1 MPSDANAAGDIF
13 GGWVMAQ
20 MDLAC
25 GIRAAERAK
34 GRVVT
39 AAVKEMSFAKPMKI
53 GDTLCIYTHV
63 NRVGRTSMTLKVE
76 AWAQRYLSDLM
87 EKVTDA
93 DFIMVALDREGR
105 PKPVPARQLTAAR
118 RLLAIPPLRARSL
131 VERAAR
137 LVDAGDVVPR
147 PFAERVDRNAQF
159 FAERRSAHNRRA
171 AGCVGKTV
179 RVTKPSR
186 SRPRSVVVS
195 IFCEMPPMRRR
206 SSLKRI
212 GPSLR

>member
-1 MPSDANAAGDIF
+1 MVHYVDGQPTGELTLRTLAMPSDANAAMDIF

-63 NRVGRTSMTLKVE
+63 TRVGRTSMTLQVE
-76 AWAQRYLSDLM
+76 AWAQRYLQDLM

-93 DFIMVALDREGR
+93 DFIMVALDQDGK
-105 PKPVPARQLTAAR
+105 PKAVPV
-118 RLLAIPPLRARSL
+118 
-131 VERAAR
+131 E
-137 LVDAGDVVPR
+137 
-147 PFAERVDRNAQF
+147 
-159 FAERRSAHNRRA
+159 
-171 AGCVGKTV
+171 
-179 RVTKPSR
+179 
-186 SRPRSVVVS
+186 
-195 IFCEMPPMRRR
+195 
-206 SSLKRI
+206 
-212 GPSLR
+212 